1 MADSGN
7 DIYSCCCI
15 TVSIVSLWK
24 KRGRGVIFQMPD
36 TEILGNVLKNED
48 NEILMI
54 IFTVVFVY
62 IQYQLQMVCTNISTT
77 Y

>member
-1 MADSGN
+1 MFPSGK
-7 DIYSCCCI
+7 
-15 TVSIVSLWK
+15 T
-24 KRGRGVIFQMPD
+24 GGGGVIFQMPD

-62 IQYQLQMVCTNISTT
+62 IPYQLQMVCTNISTT